1 MITIIILSL
10 SSMRSPSASPS
21 TSPSEQKEAR
31 LHYWWSQRFIEDDKF
46 RRRLLFL
53 LLCIAVPV
61 VLSLAVIVDT
71 LPLMEF
77 DLNTTTNVQ
86 AIQLELFREAM
97 VFVSILGFE
106 PMAAILVGGA
116 AVGVSVWLG
125 WKHGLF
131 LGVVVVLQAALN
143 VLVKTVVARPRP
155 LDTIVQVVQAAS
167 GNSFPSGHVMFY
179 TVFFGF
185 LFFFVTLHLPRS
197 WLKGSLLVLLGSL
210 VVLIGPSRIYV
221 GAHWLSDVIA
231 AYLIGM
237 VILLVA
243 IELYLKYLVVPQSE
257 GIASPP
263 VS

>member
-1 MITIIILSL
+1 MHPP
-10 SSMRSPSASPS
+10 SSPPS

-31 LHYWWSQRFIEDDKF
+31 LHYWWSKRFIEDDKF

-97 VFVSILGFE
+97 VFVSMFGFQ
-106 PMAAILVGGA
+106 PLASLVVIGA
-116 AVGVSVWLG
+116 SAGVGLWLG
-125 WKHGLF
+125 WKHGLY
-131 LGVVVVLQAALN
+131 LGSVAVIQSLMN
-143 VLVKTVVARPRP
+143 VLLKAVVARPRP
-155 LDTIVQVVQAAS
+155 LNTLVNVLQSVS

-179 TVFFGF
+179 TIFFGF
-185 LFFFVTLHLPRS
+185 LFFLVTLHLPRS
-197 WLKGSLLVLLGSL
+197 WLKGTLLVLLGSL
-210 VVLIGPSRIYV
+210 IVLVGPSRIYV

-231 AYLIGM
+231 AYLIGL
-237 VILLVA
+237 VILLTA
-243 IELYLKYLVVPQSE
+243 IELYLKYLATPPKTTSV
-257 GIASPP
+257 SPP
-263 VS
+263 PPA